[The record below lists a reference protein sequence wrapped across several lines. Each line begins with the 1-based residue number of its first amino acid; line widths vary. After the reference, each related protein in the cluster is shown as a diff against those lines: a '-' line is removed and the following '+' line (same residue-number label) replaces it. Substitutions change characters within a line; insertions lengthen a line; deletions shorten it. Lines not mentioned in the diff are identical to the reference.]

1 MTREKLLVETAAL
14 AGEIM
19 LVSGAEIYRVETTIQ
34 HILELAEGKQ
44 GENVVLST
52 GIYLSLDDPQGEA
65 ITMVR
70 RVSDRS
76 TNLNRIDMANN
87 VSRKLCTGELGLQEA
102 YDQLLQIQK
111 MVIYSTRAEFLGY
124 VGSCCFFAVLFNGK
138 LHDCLAALVV
148 GAGLALVMNL
158 AKRIRLNDFCTKIIA
173 AFFVG
178 EAALIL
184 QAFVLTDIHR
194 DTVIVSAIM
203 PLVPGVVF
211 TTAIRDTLNG
221 DYNAG
226 AARMLEAVVTALA
239 VATGVGASM
248 SLFQMLMG
256 GSYLW

>member
-1 MTREKLLVETAAL
+1 METAAL

-34 HILELAEGKQ
+34 HILDLAEGKQ
-44 GENVVLST
+44 GQNVVLST
-52 GIYLSLDDPQGEA
+52 GIYLSLDDPDGEA
-65 ITMVR
+65 ITVVR

-76 TNLNRIDMANN
+76 TNLNRIDLANH
-87 VSRKLCTGELGLQEA
+87 VSRELCTGRISLQEA
-102 YDQLLQIQK
+102 YDQLKAIQK
-111 MVIYSTRAEFLGY
+111 KVIYSSRATFLGY
-124 VGSCCFFAVLFNGK
+124 VGTCCFFAVLFNGK
-138 LHDCLAALVV
+138 LHDCLAALLV
-148 GAGLALVMNL
+148 GAGLALVMGA
-158 AKRIRLNDFCTKIIA
+158 AKRIRLNAFCTNVIA

-178 EAALIL
+178 EAALLL
-184 QAFVLTDIHR
+184 QAFLLPDIHR

-226 AARMLEAVVTALA
+226 TARMLEAVVTALA
-239 VATGVGASM
+239 VAVGVGASM